1 MRDCDVAAEHV
12 PNKLKVEN
20 TPSSRRKRDET
31 PLHLLQLMG
40 NMVLFLRN
48 TTRVRNIPTFVGHD
62 HTIKLN
68 VTMFPK
74 NAISNT
80 LNEVSWPKDKW
91 CLSCDE
97 HCDRRGACGLS

>member
-20 TPSSRRKRDET
+20 TQSSRRKSDET

-80 LNEVSWPKDKW
+80 LNEVFPGQRTSGV
-91 CLSCDE
+91 CHVMSIVIAE
-97 HCDRRGACGLS
+97 VRVV